1 MGLRRKN
8 KGFTLIELMVVIAV
22 TIILLGII
30 IGNMGEQRQKYDVE
44 ETASAIRDYILSAG
58 ATANKIQQDVIIV
71 VSSQSVKAQFSDG
84 TTTLKDLKN
93 FEGAGGSRDSKGM
106 TVAWDAKKIDSVMRF
121 SHAKT
126 SNLMKDTTGTLTFN
140 QSSMSDNNSIFV
152 LRPKGNAYYVTG
164 TNYTA
169 TPTNNIPCIFLKKGN
184 YQVIIEVLSGSN
196 VRMYTCHH
204 IKGRSVTTEQYSV
217 LK

>member
-22 TIILLGII
+22 TIILLGIL

-44 ETASAIRDYILSAG
+44 ETASAIRDYILNAG
-58 ATANKIQQDVIIV
+58 DTANKIQQDVIIV
-71 VSSQSVKAQFSDG
+71 VSPLSVKAQFSDG
-84 TTTLKDLKN
+84 TTDLKDLKN
-93 FEGAGGSRDSKGM
+93 FEGAGGSRDTKGM
-106 TVAWDAKKIDSVMRF
+106 TVSWDVKKIDSVMRF
-121 SHAKT
+121 SHTKGT
-126 SNLMKDTTGTLTFN
+126 NLMKDTTGTLTLN
-140 QSSMSDNNSIFV
+140 IKNITDNNSMFV
-152 LRPKGNAYYVTG
+152 LRPKGNAYYTDTG
-164 TNYTA
+164 YNA
-169 TPTNNIPCIFLKKGN
+169 TPTNNVPCIFLKKGN

-204 IKGRSVTTEQYSV
+204 LKDRDVTTEQYSV